1 MVGYS
6 KEVLFNYRHQYWLW
20 TPILG
25 PICGGLVGTWL
36 YDSFVFTGHESIVN
50 KPNAVARSH
59 WARAGHVEIGVVRKS
74 GTEEVREAKEGLHGR
89 HSVHDVV

>member
-36 YDSFVFTGHESIVN
+36 YDSFVFKGTESIVN
-50 KPNAVARSH
+50 KPNAAAKLHYEQDNVTGE
-59 WARAGHVEIGVVRKS
+59 GHVATTV
-74 GTEEVREAKEGLHGR
+74 
-89 HSVHDVV
+89 